1 MRLTPLGRK
10 TPLRAAQGQHRT
22 AREAEPSRAVRMLV
36 MARDGWRCCRC
47 GNSVIGLPYSV
58 SPRKLRSQENDSS
71 PSGLILLCGTET
83 LLCRG
88 YVRSHIAESY
98 HAGWLVRGT
107 EDPAL
112 VPVIIA
118 GGITV
123 WLEDSGTYSV
133 EEPAAGA
140 A

>member
-1 MRLTPLGRK
+1 MRLTPPSRK
-10 TPLRAAQGQHRT
+10 TPLRAAQRQRRT

-36 MARDGWRCCRC
+36 MARDGWCCRRC
-47 GNSVIGLPYSV
+47 GKSVIGLPYSV
-58 SPRKLRSQENDSS
+58 SPRKLRSHEGESS

-88 YVRSHIAESY
+88 YVHSHIAESY
-98 HAGWLVRGT
+98 QAGWLVRST
-107 EDPAL
+107 QDPAL

-118 GGITV
+118 GGISV
-123 WLEDSGTYSV
+123 WLDDSGTYSV
-133 EEPAAGA
+133 EEPPAGA